1 MECSLQLFMLH
12 EKVAIMERQA
22 RACVS
27 VQLSVNGQK
36 HKMTKQKCIVQ
47 TTKLQ
52 DLVLDLFLAVM
63 CAENA

>member
-1 MECSLQLFMLH
+1 MECCFLCYMKK
-12 EKVAIMERQA
+12 KVAIMERQA

-27 VQLSVNGQK
+27 IQLSVSGQK
-36 HKMTKQKCIVQ
+36 HKMTKRKRIVQ